1 MNWPFL
7 LLWGLISTLILTT
20 VLSAAQ
26 GLGLTRMS
34 LLFMLG
40 TLFTSDRDLAKLIG
54 FAVHLVNGWWI
65 ALVYVAVF
73 QSLGVANWWIGAG
86 MGLVHACFVLVTVLP
101 LLPGLHPRMATEQRG
116 PTPTRELEPP
126 GFLALHYG
134 RGTPMAVVVSHIIY
148 GAVLGVGYRLA

>member
-1 MNWPFL
+1 VNWPFL

-26 GLGLTRMS
+26 GLGLTRIS
-34 LLFMLG
+34 LLFVLG

-54 FAVHLVNGWWI
+54 FLVHLINGWWI
-65 ALVYVAVF
+65 ALIYAAVF
-73 QSLGVANWWIGAG
+73 HSLGMATWWLGAG
-86 MGLVHACFVLVTVLP
+86 MGLIHALFVLVTVFP

-134 RGTPMAVVVSHIIY
+134 RGTPLAVVVSHMIY
-148 GAVLGVGYRLA
+148 GAVLGIGYRLA